1 MSENFSIPIINR
13 AEAYH
18 QRLAVMDARGEYT
31 YSELLGAS
39 QKVASNLLHAKSDL
53 QETRVA
59 FMVPPGFEYV
69 AVQWGIWL
77 AGGIAVPL
85 CISHPLPEVEYV
97 IDDSDAEVIIAH
109 PVYNEKL
116 QALASRKQ
124 IRFLLT
130 PESLKVDPVAL
141 PNISEDRRAMILY
154 TSGTTSRPKGVVT
167 THRNITSQIT
177 TLIEAWG
184 WTAEDHI
191 LHVLPLHHTHGI
203 VNALLCPLWAGA
215 VCEML
220 PQFDADAVWDRFI
233 QGNITVFMAVP
244 TIYIKLIEIW
254 ENASRQRREQMSHT
268 CARMRL
274 MVSGSAAL
282 PVSVFEKWKTISG
295 HALLE
300 RYGMTEIGMA
310 ISNPLHG
317 ERRPGYIGFPLPRV
331 QIRLVDETGNDIIT
345 EGIPGE
351 IQVKGPNVF
360 LEYWGKPKATEEVF
374 KKGWFRSGDIALREN
389 GYYRILGRN
398 SVDIIKTGGYKV
410 SALEIEEI
418 LRTYPLIR
426 ECAVVGVE
434 DDQWGEQVCA
444 AVTLQNN
451 AALELEDLRRWAKEK
466 MAAYK
471 IPSRLLVVEEL
482 PRNVMGKVTKPE
494 VKQLFRELSS
504 IKRNGE
510 TEKR

>member
-1 MSENFSIPIINR
+1 MTLPIIKR
-13 AEAYH
+13 AQAQQ
-18 QRLAVMDARGEYT
+18 QRPAIIDAQGEYS
-31 YSELLGAS
+31 YPQLLSAAQQIAAS
-39 QKVASNLLHAKSDL
+39 LLDNGRDL
-53 QETRVA
+53 QEARIA

-69 AVQWGIWL
+69 AAQWGIWL

-97 IDDSDAEVIIAH
+97 IEDSGAETIIAH
-109 PVYNEKL
+109 PVFREKL
-116 QALASRKQ
+116 QGLAERKQ
-124 IRFLLT
+124 IRFVLT
-130 PESLKVDPVAL
+130 PEALQAEPVEL
-141 PNISEDRRAMILY
+141 PNLSEERRAMILY
-154 TSGTTSRPKGVVT
+154 TSGTTSRPKGVVS

-177 TLIEAWG
+177 TLIDAWG
-184 WTAEDHI
+184 WTAEDRI

-203 VNALLCPLWAGA
+203 INALLCPLWAGA

-220 PQFDADAVWDRFI
+220 PQFDAGVVWERFTR
-233 QGNITVFMAVP
+233 GNITVFMAVP
-244 TIYIKLIEIW
+244 TVYIKLIEFW
-254 ENASRQRREQMSHT
+254 ENAAEGERRKMSQA
-268 CARMRL
+268 CAKMRL

-282 PVSVFEKWKTISG
+282 PVSVFEKWKAISG

-331 QIRLVDETGNDIIT
+331 QIRLMDESGSEVKN
-345 EGIPGE
+345 EGAPGE

-360 LEYWGKPKATEEVF
+360 LEYWRRPEATQEAFVED
-374 KKGWFRSGDIALREN
+374 WFRSGDVAVVEN
-389 GYYRILGRN
+389 GYFRILGRS

-418 LRTYPLIR
+418 LRGHPCIK

-434 DDQWGEQVCA
+434 DSQWGERVCA
-444 AVTLQNN
+444 AVVLNGGN
-451 AALELEDLRRWAKEK
+451 ALNLKDLRRWAKEK

-471 IPSRLLVVEEL
+471 IPGRLLVVDEL
-482 PRNVMGKVTKPE
+482 PRNAMGKVTKPE
-494 VKQLFRELSS
+494 VKALFQ
-504 IKRNGE
+504 
-510 TEKR
+510 

>member
-1 MSENFSIPIINR
+1 MSKHLTLPIITQAKAN
-13 AEAYH
+13 Y
-18 QRLAVMDARGEYT
+18 QKLAIVDDRGEYT
-31 YSELLGAS
+31 YPELLGAAK
-39 QKVASNLLHAKSDL
+39 KVAASLLNRGADL
-53 QETRVA
+53 QEARIA

-97 IDDSDAEVIIAH
+97 IADSGAEIIIAD
-109 PVYNEKL
+109 PMFREKL
-116 QALASRKQ
+116 QALAEKKR
-124 IRFLLT
+124 IRFILT
-130 PESLKVDPVAL
+130 LEALQAEAVEL

-203 VNALLCPLWAGA
+203 INALLCPLWAGA

-220 PQFDADAVWDRFI
+220 PQFDAGTVWDRFMR
-233 QGNITVFMAVP
+233 GDITVFMAVP
-244 TIYIKLIEIW
+244 TVYIKLIEFW
-254 ENASRQRREQMSHT
+254 ENVTEGERRKMSQA

-282 PVSVFEKWKTISG
+282 PVSVFEKWKAISG
-295 HALLE
+295 HTLLE

-310 ISNPLHG
+310 ISNPLRG
-317 ERRPGYIGFPLPRV
+317 ERRPGYIGLPLPRV
-331 QIRLVDETGNDIIT
+331 QIRLVDESGNEIKS
-345 EGIPGE
+345 EEVPGE
-351 IQVKGPNVF
+351 IQVKGPSVF
-360 LEYWGKPKATEEVF
+360 REYWQKPQAAKEVF
-374 KKGWFRSGDIALREN
+374 KEGWFCSGDIAVKEN

-418 LRTYPLIR
+418 LRTHPHIK
-426 ECAVVGVE
+426 ESAVVGVE
-434 DDQWGEQVCA
+434 DSQWGERVCA

-451 AALELEDLRRWAKEK
+451 APLELEELRRWAKEK

-471 IPSRLLVVEEL
+471 IPSRLLIVKEL

-494 VKQLFRELSS
+494 VKALFR
-504 IKRNGE
+504 
-510 TEKR
+510 